1 MNAIL
6 YLNVL
11 CSVQIWQ
18 CFLKIFIL
26 VKKDVSFPKYANGG
40 GGEVA
45 VLNGVR
51 ASFFETFIFFFQIRM
66 KNGTKSVWDYPTLF
80 LWDHPTFFSIYPT
93 SIPQKDVVHFCL
105 KRYFYVKGGT
115 KDQDTFQ
122 CNYFIAFE

>member
-1 MNAIL
+1 MTAPLIICWKTNEYNFIFEC
-6 YLNVL
+6 NV
-11 CSVQIWQ
+11 QMWQ

-66 KNGTKSVWDYPTLF
+66 KNGTKSVWEYPTLC

-93 SIPQKDVVHFCL
+93 SIPQKGVVHYNTQIH
-105 KRYFYVKGGT
+105 KYKNTV
-115 KDQDTFQ
+115 
-122 CNYFIAFE
+122 